1 VCVWVCNLCMHMH
14 ILRAAIPC
22 LQVATC
28 CPMLVIDQTSGQSLT
43 ALYGN
48 YPWYRL
54 HIKNYNTF
62 LC

>member
-1 VCVWVCNLCMHMH
+1 MHMH

-62 LC
+62 IC